1 MLQCGSQTQ
10 GMVTPTCRKSLPT
23 AINPVKKLT
32 HRCAEKL
39 ASKVFLRLVKLTVN
53 SNDHTEPH
61 IRKHSSHTPHVQTS
75 KMQVVFSTTK
85 HESLS
90 RTVSPFELI
99 LLQHSTFLNAHVSN
113 IRPVFSICTIFISFI
128 FIHNLLTSVY
138 TFSKW
143 MSFFLDLRKIPKLY
157 FEKSFACYCCWRHR
171 NGKEWER
178 KPTFCAPA
186 RRISYRHTVMCWAPN
201 IVI

>member
-10 GMVTPTCRKSLPT
+10 GMVTPTCTKSLPT

-113 IRPVFSICTIFISFI
+113 IRPLSFPSVQFLFPLFSYTIYWPVFTHFQNECQSF
-128 FIHNLLTSVY
+128 
-138 TFSKW
+138 
-143 MSFFLDLRKIPKLY
+143 
-157 FEKSFACYCCWRHR
+157 
-171 NGKEWER
+171 
-178 KPTFCAPA
+178 
-186 RRISYRHTVMCWAPN
+186 
-201 IVI
+201 